1 MLWRIIGGL
10 LMAVGSLFACP
21 TCSVAE
27 SLTYDYSSVTVI
39 VCSADFHCPP
49 CRRYESQEKLIQKKF
64 AEVWFAHTKTKET
77 DNPTNGKGMSL
88 PKYYTVEN
96 VHLYPTFIVMKND
109 AEVYRMTGYG
119 RRGKNELQQL
129 IQWAAIEPEKE
140 ETTP

>member
-1 MLWRIIGGL
+1 
-10 LMAVGSLFACP
+10 MAVGSLFACP

-27 SLTYDYSSVTVI
+27 NLVHKYTSVTVI
-39 VCSADFHCPP
+39 VHSAEFHCPP
-49 CRRYESQEKLIQKKF
+49 CRRYEVQEKLIQRKF
-64 AEVWFAHTKTKET
+64 PDVWFTHTKET
-77 DNPTNGKGMSL
+77 RTDNPSNGRGFTL
-88 PKYYTVEN
+88 PKTYVVEP
-96 VHLYPTFIVMKND
+96 VSLYPTFIILKND